1 MDDSLLQGQRFLG
14 LWGFWK
20 EWRWISCTTSLGL
33 GLQQRERGAWDPL
46 GGAGAPAHRSKGC
59 ALKMKGGRVWEEE
72 GRQKSGA
79 TGEGG
84 GGGGRH
90 LGEHLALAGRRLAV
104 REQAPVVSSPHSR
117 WRWTG
122 RRAVLPSFSSSR
134 MEHLT
139 RWPAAWGA
147 HSSTGAG
154 GGNVCR
160 DKHDGVRGEVQ
171 GCRGRWQGPGARY
184 QVVPEAVW
192 QGGTDSRAALPRE
205 AGQRS
210 PGGECLGA
218 KAGLEAARPGAVEG
232 SEFGSSWSW
241 RHRRGQA
248 VGGSERL
255 HGWLQ
260 PPAGWESVAGGWG
273 GGESAIRGMGRGHWG
288 RWAPMI
294 PQIVPE

>member
-20 EWRWISCTTSLGL
+20 EWRWISRTTSLGL

-46 GGAGAPAHRSKGC
+46 GGARAPAHRSKGC
-59 ALKMKGGRVWEEE
+59 ALEMKGGRVWGEE

-134 MEHLT
+134 LEHLT
-139 RWPAAWGA
+139 RGPAAWEA

-154 GGNVCR
+154 SGGMCAETSMMGSGAKFR
-160 DKHDGVRGEVQ
+160 GSGADGRVQ
-171 GCRGRWQGPGARY
+171 GQGIKLSLRHCGRVGL
-184 QVVPEAVW
+184 
-192 QGGTDSRAALPRE
+192 T
-205 AGQRS
+205 AGQ
-210 PGGECLGA
+210 PCLGRP
-218 KAGLEAARPGAVEG
+218 ARGVQG
-232 SEFGSSWSW
+232 
-241 RHRRGQA
+241 
-248 VGGSERL
+248 V
-255 HGWLQ
+255 
-260 PPAGWESVAGGWG
+260 
-273 GGESAIRGMGRGHWG
+273 SA
-288 RWAPMI
+288 
-294 PQIVPE
+294 